1 MLNLKG
7 PRRQPGG
14 LLLCTFPGINCP
26 LGIYSSYFIILF
38 SGLGKISLSLFR
50 HLWHCTDPVNLGGNI
65 LLSLIAKP
73 PQNCWAQ
80 KRSYCNLVWH
90 DLPTV
95 GSMAACLPGLWPQG
109 DLGIWSSCHTPEAAS
124 WFQYQPSSWI
134 QSLVYA
140 LTPIQMGSLSER
152 QLILPLFK
160 LNYTGF
166 LSFPLYFKS
175 FLYNTSHKVF
185 PRNSFNIFLPFD
197 CHGIF

>member
-1 MLNLKG
+1 MESSPFAVSQKLLLLRPPIHRKWHNSVAPSALQFWGANAFWNNFCKMLNLKG

-38 SGLGKISLSLFR
+38 SGLGKTSLSLFR
-50 HLWHCTDPVNLGGNI
+50 QLGHCTDPVNLGGNI

-124 WFQYQPSSWI
+124 WFQYQPSSP
-134 QSLVYA
+134 A
-140 LTPIQMGSLSER
+140 E
-152 QLILPLFK
+152 FK
-160 LNYTGF
+160 A
-166 LSFPLYFKS
+166 
-175 FLYNTSHKVF
+175 
-185 PRNSFNIFLPFD
+185 
-197 CHGIF
+197 